1 MISEAIIDTVS
12 PILQR
17 RQFLRQSACGLGTI
31 ALWQLLA
38 GDSRAALGTGRTD
51 PLRPNPPHFAPK
63 AKNVIFLNMAG
74 GPSQFDLFTP
84 KPQLQRLHGQPVP
97 ASFLQGLRDPVLKGS
112 ATVMGTPRK
121 FARYG
126 QSGLEFSELL
136 PHLGQCADDLC
147 MLQAVYSD
155 TANHHPAQL
164 LLNCGTQMFDHPS
177 MGSWVTYGLGSES
190 QDLPGFV
197 VLTSFSKAATVVNP
211 TLWTNGFLPSTFR
224 GTAFR
229 NRGDPIL
236 DLANPAGVS
245 DAFQR
250 ARLDAINGLNQQRL
264 GQTGD
269 AEIASRIASYELAYR
284 MQMAAPE
291 LVDFS
296 DESPSTLAMYGIEKE
311 ETRWYGTNCLLARR
325 MIERGVR
332 FVQLYHADWDHHLDL
347 NRLLTI
353 DCGITDQPAAALLT
367 DLKERGLLDETLVIW
382 GGEFGRT
389 PMNEIRRGNESG
401 KEGRDHHPFSF
412 TMLMAGGGIQG
423 GQVVGQT
430 DELGYHGVE
439 DRIHIHDLQATI
451 LHCLGLDHERL
462 TYHHKGRDFRLT
474 DVAGSVVEKVLA

>member
-1 MISEAIIDTVS
+1 MTN
-12 PILQR
+12 PITNAVQR
-17 RQFLRQSACGLGTI
+17 RLFLRQSAYGLGAM
-31 ALWQLLA
+31 ALSQLLA
-38 GDSRAALGTGRTD
+38 GDQQLATASDRTD
-51 PLRPNPPHFAPK
+51 PLRPKLPHYTPK

-97 ASFLQGLRDPVLKGS
+97 ESFLNGLLDPVLKGS
-112 ATVMGTPRK
+112 ATAMATPRS

-136 PHLGQCADDLC
+136 PHLSQCADDLC
-147 MLQAVYSD
+147 MMRAVHSD

-190 QDLPGFV
+190 HDLPGFV
-197 VLTSFSKAATVVNP
+197 VLTSFSKPATIVNP

-229 NRGDPIL
+229 NQGDPIL

-245 DAFQR
+245 NTFQR
-250 ARLDAINGLNQQRL
+250 ARLDTINQLNQQRL
-264 GQTGD
+264 GHTHD
-269 AEIASRIASYELAYR
+269 SEIASRIASYELAYR
-284 MQMAAPE
+284 MQMAAPD

-296 DESPSTLAMYGIEKE
+296 DESPATLAMYGLDDEK
-311 ETRWYGTNCLLARR
+311 TRSYGTNCLLARR

-332 FVQLYHADWDHHLDL
+332 FVQLYHADWDHHVDL
-347 NRLLTI
+347 NKLMTEECR
-353 DCGITDQPAAALLT
+353 ITDQPAAALLK
-367 DLKERGLLDETLVIW
+367 DLKERGLMDETLVIW

-389 PMNEIRRGNESG
+389 PMNEVRRGNFSG
-401 KEGRDHHPFSF
+401 REGRDHHPFSF
-412 TMLMAGGGIQG
+412 TVLMAGGGIKG
-423 GQVVGQT
+423 GQAVGQT

-474 DVAGSVVEKVLA
+474 DVAGTVIEKVLA

>member
-1 MISEAIIDTVS
+1 
-12 PILQR
+12 
-17 RQFLRQSACGLGTI
+17 
-31 ALWQLLA
+31 
-38 GDSRAALGTGRTD
+38 
-51 PLRPNPPHFAPK
+51 
-63 AKNVIFLNMAG
+63 MAG

-97 ASFLQGLRDPVLKGS
+97 ESFLEGLLDPVLKAS
-112 ATVMGTPRK
+112 ATVMATPRR
-121 FARYG
+121 FGRHG
-126 QSGLEFSELL
+126 RSGLEFSELL
-136 PHLGQCADDLC
+136 PHLSQCADDVC
-147 MLQAVYSD
+147 MMRAVYSD

-197 VLTSFSKAATVVNP
+197 VLTSFSEAATIVNP
-211 TLWTNGFLPSTFR
+211 TLWTNGFLPSTYR

-236 DLANPAGVS
+236 NLASPPGVNGN
-245 DAFQR
+245 FQR
-250 ARLDAINGLNQQRL
+250 ARLDAISALNQQRF

-269 AEIASRIASYELAYR
+269 PEIASRIASYELAYR

-296 DESPSTLAMYGIEKE
+296 DESPSTLSMYGIEKE

-347 NRLLTI
+347 NKRLTV
-353 DCGITDQPAAALLT
+353 DCGITDQPAAALLK
-367 DLKERGLLDETLVIW
+367 DLKDRGLLDETLVIW

-389 PMNEIRRGNESG
+389 PMNEFRRGNVPS
-401 KEGRDHHPFSF
+401 KAGRDHHPFSF
-412 TMLMAGGGIQG
+412 TMLMAGGGIKG
-423 GQVVGQT
+423 GHVVGQT
-430 DELGYHGVE
+430 DALGYHGVE

-474 DVAGSVVEKVLA
+474 DVAGNVVEKVLA

>member
-1 MISEAIIDTVS
+1 MTN
-12 PILQR
+12 PITNAVQR
-17 RQFLRQSACGLGTI
+17 RLFLRQSAYGLGTM
-31 ALWQLLA
+31 ALSQLLA
-38 GDSRAALGTGRTD
+38 GDQQLATASDRTD
-51 PLRPNPPHFAPK
+51 PLRPKLPHYTPK

-97 ASFLQGLRDPVLKGS
+97 ESFLSGLLDPVLKGS
-112 ATVMGTPRK
+112 ATAMATPRS

-136 PHLGQCADDLC
+136 PHLSQCADDLC
-147 MLQAVYSD
+147 MMRAVHSD

-190 QDLPGFV
+190 HDLPGFV
-197 VLTSFSKAATVVNP
+197 VLTSFSKPATIVNP

-229 NRGDPIL
+229 NQGDPIL

-245 DAFQR
+245 NTFQR
-250 ARLDAINGLNQQRL
+250 ARLDTINQLNQQRL
-264 GQTGD
+264 GQTHD
-269 AEIASRIASYELAYR
+269 SEIASRIASYELAYR

-296 DESPSTLAMYGIEKE
+296 DESPATLAMYGLDDEK
-311 ETRWYGTNCLLARR
+311 TRSYGTNCLLARR
-325 MIERGVR
+325 MVERGVR
-332 FVQLYHADWDHHLDL
+332 FVQLYHADWDHHADL
-347 NRLLTI
+347 NKLLT
-353 DCGITDQPAAALLT
+353 DECRITDQPAAALLK
-367 DLKERGLLDETLVIW
+367 DLKERGLMDETLVIW

-389 PMNEIRRGNESG
+389 PMNEVRRGNFSG
-401 KEGRDHHPFSF
+401 REGRDHHPFSF
-412 TMLMAGGGIQG
+412 TVLMAGGGIKG
-423 GQVVGQT
+423 GQAVGQT

-474 DVAGSVVEKVLA
+474 DVAGTVIEKVLA

>member
-1 MISEAIIDTVS
+1 MTN
-12 PILQR
+12 PITNAVQR
-17 RQFLRQSACGLGTI
+17 RLFLRQSAYGLGAM
-31 ALWQLLA
+31 ALSQLLA
-38 GDSRAALGTGRTD
+38 GDQQLATASGRTD
-51 PLRPNPPHFAPK
+51 PLRPKLPHYTPK

-97 ASFLQGLRDPVLKGS
+97 ESFLNGLLDPVLKGS
-112 ATVMGTPRK
+112 PTAMATPRS

-136 PHLGQCADDLC
+136 PHLSQCADDLC
-147 MLQAVYSD
+147 MMRAVHSD

-190 QDLPGFV
+190 HDLPGFV
-197 VLTSFSKAATVVNP
+197 VLTSFSKPASIVNP

-229 NRGDPIL
+229 SQGDPIL

-245 DAFQR
+245 STFQR
-250 ARLDAINGLNQQRL
+250 ARLDTINQLNQQRL
-264 GQTGD
+264 GQTHD
-269 AEIASRIASYELAYR
+269 SEIASRIASYELAYR

-296 DESPSTLAMYGIEKE
+296 DESPATLAMYGLDDEK
-311 ETRWYGTNCLLARR
+311 TRSYGTNCLLARR

-332 FVQLYHADWDHHLDL
+332 FVQLYHADWDHHVDL
-347 NRLLTI
+347 NKLMTEECR
-353 DCGITDQPAAALLT
+353 ITDQPAAALLK
-367 DLKERGLLDETLVIW
+367 DLKERGLMDETLVIW

-389 PMNEIRRGNESG
+389 PMNEVRRGNFSG
-401 KEGRDHHPFSF
+401 REGRDHHPFSF
-412 TMLMAGGGIQG
+412 TVLMAGGGIKG
-423 GQVVGQT
+423 GQAVGQT

-474 DVAGSVVEKVLA
+474 DVAGTVIDKVLA